1 MDNLIPDSW
10 QPRKSIIKVIG
21 VGGGGTNAVSYMYEQ
36 KLPDV
41 DYVVCNSDFQ
51 HLNASPVPHK
61 LQLGPMTT
69 KGLGCG
75 TDPLMGRKAAVESK
89 EEIEKLLDDDTE
101 MVFITC
107 GMGGGTGTGA
117 APLIAE
123 MAKGKNLLTVGV
135 VTLPFRDEGPEFLYR
150 AKEGIKEL
158 NKFLDSLLIIDNEK
172 IYDVYG
178 KLDIFRSFPKAD
190 EVLATAVRSIA
201 EIITSHGVINVD
213 FADVK
218 KVMKDSGMALMGIG
232 TANGPDRCRKAVDM
246 AFTSPLLNGY
256 DISEATRALVNITSS
271 SEENNALRAEELS
284 QIMDYIKSYTGE
296 TSNFKRGVVKDD
308 SLGDKISVTIIA
320 TGFAMGTLPFIDEN
334 IINKDNII
342 IVDLPKDGISYK
354 SGIPLLPTEAVTVTR
369 RELVTG
375 KPALVVS
382 SGVEIARLEA
392 EPAFYR
398 RDRTLKE
405 QKAARQANDIN
416 QTPN

>member
-1 MDNLIPDSW
+1 MEETLVPANWELK
-10 QPRKSIIKVIG
+10 KSIIKVIG
-21 VGGGGTNAVSYMYEQ
+21 VGGGGTNAVSYMYNQ
-36 KLPDV
+36 KVPHV

-51 HLNASPVPHK
+51 HLNSSPVPNK

-89 EEIEKLLDDDTE
+89 EEIERLLSDETE

-123 MAKGKNLLTVGV
+123 IAKAKNMLTVGV

-172 IYDVYG
+172 IYEVYG

-201 EIITSHGVINVD
+201 EIITSRGFINVD
-213 FADVK
+213 FADVR

-232 TANGPDRCRKAVDM
+232 AANGPDRCRKAVDM
-246 AFTSPLLNGY
+246 ALTSPLLNGC
-256 DISEATRALVNITSS
+256 DVSEATRALVNIASS
-271 SEENNALRAEELS
+271 SDEEHALRAEELS
-284 QIMDYIKSYTGE
+284 EIMDYIKSYTGE
-296 TSNFKRGVVKDD
+296 TSNFKRGVVQDD

-320 TGFAMGTLPFIDEN
+320 TGFAMNLPFIDEN
-334 IINKDNII
+334 AINKDNII
-342 IVDLPKDGISYK
+342 VVDMPKDGINYK
-354 SGIPLLPTEAVTVTR
+354 SGMPLLPTETVTVTR
-369 RELVTG
+369 RELVEG
-375 KPALVVS
+375 VPALVVS
-382 SGVEIARLEA
+382 TGAEIARLES
-392 EPAFYR
+392 EPAYYR

-405 QKAARQANDIN
+405 QKAARQSANENLQI
-416 QTPN
+416 

>member
-1 MDNLIPDSW
+1 MDTLIPDSW
-10 QPRKSIIKVIG
+10 QPKKSIIQVIG
-21 VGGGGTNAVSYMYEQ
+21 VGGGGTNAVSYMYNQ

-89 EEIEKLLDDDTE
+89 EEIESLLSDDTE

-123 MAKGKNLLTVGV
+123 MAKSKNLLTVGV

-158 NKFLDSLLIIDNEK
+158 NKYLDSLLIIDNEK

-320 TGFAMGTLPFIDEN
+320 TGFTMGTLPFIDEN

-342 IVDLPKDGISYK
+342 IVDMPKDGITYTR
-354 SGIPLLPTEAVTVTR
+354 GGMPLLPTETVTVTR

-382 SGVEIARLEA
+382 SGEEIARLEA
-392 EPAFYR
+392 EAAYYR

-405 QKAARQANDIN
+405 QKAARQSVNDN
-416 QTPN
+416 QQI

>member
-1 MDNLIPDSW
+1 METLIPDSW
-10 QPRKSIIKVIG
+10 QPKKSIIKVIG
-21 VGGGGTNAVSYMYEQ
+21 VGGGGTNAVSYMYNQ

-51 HLNASPVPHK
+51 HLNASPVPNK

-89 EEIEKLLDDDTE
+89 EEIENLLSDDTE

-123 MAKGKNLLTVGV
+123 MAKSKNLLTVGV

-158 NKFLDSLLIIDNEK
+158 NKYLDSLLIIDNEK

-218 KVMKDSGMALMGIG
+218 KVRKDSGMALMGIG

-320 TGFAMGTLPFIDEN
+320 TGFTMGTLPFIDEN

-342 IVDLPKDGISYK
+342 IVDMPKDGITYTR
-354 SGIPLLPTEAVTVTR
+354 SGLPLLPTEAVTVTR

-382 SGVEIARLEA
+382 SGEEIARLEA
-392 EPAFYR
+392 EPAYYR

-405 QKAARQANDIN
+405 QKAARQSVNEN
-416 QTPN
+416 L

>member
-1 MDNLIPDSW
+1 MDTLIPDNW
-10 QPRKSIIKVIG
+10 HTKKNNIMVIG
-21 VGGGGTNAVSYMYEQ
+21 VGGGGTNAVSYMYGQ

-51 HLNASPVPHK
+51 HLNASPVPNK
-61 LQLGPMTT
+61 LQLGPLAT

-75 TDPLMGRKAAVESK
+75 TDPLMGRKAAVESQ
-89 EEIEKLLDDDTE
+89 EEIDRLLSGDTE

-117 APLIAE
+117 APVIAE
-123 MAKGKNLLTVGV
+123 MAKTKNMLTVGV

-150 AKEGIKEL
+150 ANEGIKEL
-158 NKFLDSLLIIDNEK
+158 NKYLDSLLIIDNEK

-201 EIITSHGVINVD
+201 EIITSRGLINVD
-213 FADVK
+213 LADVK

-232 TANGPDRCRKAVDM
+232 SASGPDRCKKAVDM
-246 AFTSPLLNGY
+246 ALTSPLTNGY

-271 SEENNALRAEELS
+271 SDEEYALKSEELS

-320 TGFAMGTLPFIDEN
+320 TGFSMGTLPFIDEK

-342 IVDLPKDGISYK
+342 IVDMPKEGITYK
-354 SGIPLLPTEAVTVTR
+354 SGIPLQPTETVTVTK
-369 RELVTG
+369 RELITG
-375 KPALVVS
+375 KPALIVS
-382 SGVEIARLEA
+382 SGEEIARLET
-392 EPAFYR
+392 EPAYVR
-398 RDRTLKE
+398 RDRMLKA
-405 QKAARQANDIN
+405 QRAAHQQASENP
-416 QTPN
+416 QL

>member
-123 MAKGKNLLTVGV
+123 MAKAKNLLTVGV

-320 TGFAMGTLPFIDEN
+320 TGFAMGTLPLIDEN